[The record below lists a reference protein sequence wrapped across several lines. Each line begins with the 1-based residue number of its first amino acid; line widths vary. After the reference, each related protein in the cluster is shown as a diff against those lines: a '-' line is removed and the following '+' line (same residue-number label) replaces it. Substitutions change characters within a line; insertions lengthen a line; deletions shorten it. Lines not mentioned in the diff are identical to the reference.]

1 MSIAKANKLEIEIQ
15 EQKMPNPGCK
25 FMVLIKSESKDDL
38 KIITTKIK
46 PIIKYTEATENI
58 VKERKIL
65 K

>member
-38 KIITTKIK
+38 KIITTKTK
-46 PIIKYTEATENI
+46 PYE
-58 VKERKIL
+58 
-65 K
+65 